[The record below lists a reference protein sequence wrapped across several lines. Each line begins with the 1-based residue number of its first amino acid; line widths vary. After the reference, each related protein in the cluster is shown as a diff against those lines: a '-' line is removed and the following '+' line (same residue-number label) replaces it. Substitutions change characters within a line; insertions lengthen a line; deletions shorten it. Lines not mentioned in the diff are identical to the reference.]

1 MGKVGDGFLQ
11 TADARN
17 YFKRSVSLNK
27 KTHIFLVIVLAVNT
41 LRYGTYLSEGDANI
55 YYIIMFLANLI
66 AMLFVIIS
74 RMNKKRSETDS
85 SIRESR

>member
-1 MGKVGDGFLQ
+1 M
-11 TADARN
+11 
-17 YFKRSVSLNK
+17 NK
-27 KTHIFLVIVLAVNT
+27 KIHIFLIIILAINT
-41 LRYGTYLSEGDANI
+41 LRYGSYLLEGDIYI

-74 RMNKKRSETDS
+74 RLNRKRSETDS